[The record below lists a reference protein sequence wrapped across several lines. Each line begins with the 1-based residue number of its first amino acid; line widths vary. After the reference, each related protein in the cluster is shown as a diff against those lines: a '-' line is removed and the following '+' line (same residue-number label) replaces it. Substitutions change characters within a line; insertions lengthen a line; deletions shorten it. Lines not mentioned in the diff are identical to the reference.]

1 MTSIRHKE
9 KHSYRLSYQQ
19 DVGSSFDPDM
29 EDMDEWERFLKGLLS
44 SSCSCWSI
52 TDLRYII
59 VDEPAVP
66 APQPDDFDEAE
77 LAEYAAEHEL
87 LEGLDPDE
95 IFGYSDLDDL
105 PVYEEPEEQTT
116 TLSKGKVRAFDSD
129 DDMQM
134 D

>member
-19 DVGSSFDPDM
+19 EVGSSFDPDM
-29 EDMDEWERFLKGLLS
+29 EDMDEWERFLKGLIP
-44 SSCSCWSI
+44 SSCSCWFI
-52 TDLRYII
+52 TDLECTI

-87 LEGLDPDE
+87 LEGLDLDE
-95 IFGYSDLDDL
+95 IFSYSDLDDL
-105 PVYEEPEEQTT
+105 PVYDEPEEQTE
-116 TLSKGKVRAFDSD
+116 TLSKGKGRAFDSD

>member
-29 EDMDEWERFLKGLLS
+29 EDMDEWERFLKGLFS
-44 SSCSCWSI
+44 SSRPCGFKI
-52 TDLRYII
+52 DLKCTI
-59 VDEPAVP
+59 VDEPAVL

-87 LEGLDPDE
+87 LEGLDLDE
-95 IFGYSDLDDL
+95 IFSYSDLDDL
-105 PVYEEPEEQTT
+105 PVYEEPEEQTR
-116 TLSKGKVRAFDSD
+116 TLSKGKGRAFDSD